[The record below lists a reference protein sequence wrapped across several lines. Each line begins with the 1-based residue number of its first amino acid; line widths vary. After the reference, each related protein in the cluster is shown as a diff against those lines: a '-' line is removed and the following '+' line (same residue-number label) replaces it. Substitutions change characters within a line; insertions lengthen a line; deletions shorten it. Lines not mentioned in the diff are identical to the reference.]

1 MALTSLGAQ
10 RALTAS
16 LQRGR
21 EAAALWAA
29 ALVRRPLCWDADPP
43 WWPVGPKLGF
53 SGGRSWRESPAHGEA
68 HEASEGGK
76 EAEPGPDL
84 PEDGGE
90 SRRSSDGQVLSG
102 KSSGAGKGR

>member
-1 MALTSLGAQ
+1 MLILRGGPLAPSWVSAEAGAGVRAQ
-10 RALTAS
+10 RT
-16 LQRGR
+16 
-21 EAAALWAA
+21 
-29 ALVRRPLCWDADPP
+29 
-43 WWPVGPKLGF
+43 
-53 SGGRSWRESPAHGEA
+53 GEA